1 MGGGTVELL
10 KGFPFSGNKSI
21 SRIIVK
27 RWMWDVF
34 WWRKIDRK
42 REKRV
47 KATRAYICFVYF
59 AHIDM
64 LTRTDHSSSSAPLL
78 LCIHDV
84 ESKYRHGAPD
94 CTGDQEGRK
103 GMMGRRGVRKKKR
116 TRYLKYYTYQGK
128 CSVEQALWECK
139 LHSPLL
145 PSGCRLLD
153 DYNHPQHWA
162 PRTTHCS
169 IHRHR
174 IAECWIECHDVCMFI
189 KKYWSGTW
197 ILACSTGEIM

>member
-1 MGGGTVELL
+1 M
-10 KGFPFSGNKSI
+10 
-21 SRIIVK
+21 
-27 RWMWDVF
+27 DVGCF
-34 WWRKIDRK
+34 LMEEDWQEK
-42 REKRV
+42 REKSESDKGIHLFCIFCTHRHV
-47 KATRAYICFVYF
+47 D
-59 AHIDM
+59 AHRSQQQLCASTALYSWCGEQI
-64 LTRTDHSSSSAPLL
+64 SAWGSGLYGGSRRKERN
-78 LCIHDV
+78 DG
-84 ESKYRHGAPD
+84 EKRSK
-94 CTGDQEGRK
+94 
-103 GMMGRRGVRKKKR
+103 KKKR